1 MHNSAV
7 QAAACI
13 AQPAAFQQACGC
25 ARADDGQIDA
35 GWAAA
40 EWAFGLGCAARPRR
54 HVVARCGRGRTG
66 WQCGRLIGQGAKVPW
81 WAVARWLWWGRVCD
95 TGTIHGRWHGSVV
108 AERRLHA
115 SLGSG
120 SLVIWF
126 HWLLAPNRFIGSGR
140 HAHGGW
146 SSSRGAR
153 LRDLA
158 YGVSKLFSQPC
169 VRLVALRVLWTARAA
184 RRPFLFWIGR
194 RARSGCAGPPGPR
207 PLAPPRMR
215 PSESEWD
222 DGGPAGML
230 GGGARGGGA
239 GQRAE
244 RGGSSGRRARG
255 AAVASGRGVVQTG
268 RTD

>member
-1 MHNSAV
+1 MACRRGSVAPASARRCTIQLSS

-146 SSSRGAR
+146 SSSW
-153 LRDLA
+153 
-158 YGVSKLFSQPC
+158 C
-169 VRLVALRVLWTARAA
+169 EVA
-184 RRPFLFWIGR
+184 
-194 RARSGCAGPPGPR
+194 
-207 PLAPPRMR
+207 R
-215 PSESEWD
+215 PSLRSV
-222 DGGPAGML
+222 
-230 GGGARGGGA
+230 
-239 GQRAE
+239 Q
-244 RGGSSGRRARG
+244 
-255 AAVASGRGVVQTG
+255 VV
-268 RTD
+268 